1 MTGGPKGLFF
11 GGGLGLLG
19 KQALAMAVVAVYAFT
34 VSFLLAK
41 LIDRVM
47 GFRLSPEDE
56 ASGVDFTQ
64 HAETA
69 YAEGVYGNQQ
79 ARRTLFGDRPR
90 PGDGDEGVLN
100 G

>member
-1 MTGGPKGLFF
+1 MT
-11 GGGLGLLG
+11 
-19 KQALAMAVVAVYAFT
+19 AVISFAN
-34 VSFLLAK
+34 VSFLFFAHFANSYGYVPGA
-41 LIDRVM
+41 D
-47 GFRLSPEDE
+47 DE